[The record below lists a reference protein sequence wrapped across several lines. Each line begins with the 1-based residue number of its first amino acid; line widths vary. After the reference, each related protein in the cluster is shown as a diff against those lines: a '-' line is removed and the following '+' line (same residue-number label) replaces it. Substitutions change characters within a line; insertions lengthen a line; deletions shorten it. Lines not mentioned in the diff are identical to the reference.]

1 MNKKML
7 SLFLVGVLTAAIFAS
22 GCIGGEQTSTT
33 ASSTPSST
41 PSATPSSTA
50 SPSKVGGKVV
60 WASTQLMPPAER
72 AFLLNTVLP
81 GFKEKTGIDAELIP
95 ISQSDLTMRLAA
107 EEKSGKVTISV
118 IGDLHGAMDYYD
130 SQGWLMDLSDMPKLE
145 GRTFIPIFQ
154 KYSVIRGK
162 KVYVPWMS
170 ATYVMVINKEAFKYL
185 PEGLTEEDVMKGTDK
200 WTYDAFLAWSK
211 NIYEQTGK
219 KLVGFPVKGLFHR
232 FLHGYLYPSYT
243 GYEVKKFDSPEA
255 IEMWGYLKNLW
266 QYVNPS
272 STTWDAMADPLLRG
286 DVLIAWDHTAR
297 IKDAI
302 AKEPDK
308 FVVAPVPRGP
318 KGRGFILVVAGLAIP
333 KGAPNKE
340 GAWKLIDYLT
350 TPKVQA
356 ETLSQ
361 TGFFPVVKEASEELP
376 PGPLKVLAKGVAAQQ
391 STSDALVVMIPNLG
405 KYGGQFGELYK
416 EAFRRIVLQG
426 EDPAQVTKEIGA
438 KLKSIFQEV
447 GVPLP

>member
-1 MNKKML
+1 MNKKVL
-7 SLFLVGVLTAAIFAS
+7 SLFLVGVLAASIFAS
-22 GCIGGEQTSTT
+22 GCIGGEETST
-33 ASSTPSST
+33 TPSST
-41 PSATPSSTA
+41 T
-50 SPSKVGGKVV
+50 SPSEVGGKVV

-95 ISQSDLTMRLAA
+95 IGQSDLTTRLAA
-107 EEKSGKVTISV
+107 EEESGKVTISL
-118 IGDLHGAMDYYD
+118 IGDLHGAIDYYE
-130 SQGWLMDLSDMPKLE
+130 SQDWLMDLSDMPALE
-145 GRTFIPIFQ
+145 GRTFISTFQ

-185 PEGLTEEDVMKGTDK
+185 PEGLTEEDVIKGTEK
-200 WTYDAFLAWSK
+200 WTYDEFLAWSK
-211 NIYEQTGK
+211 NIYEKTGK

-243 GYEVKKFDSPEA
+243 GYEVKKFESPEA
-255 IEMWGYLKNLW
+255 LEMWAYLKDLW
-266 QYVNPS
+266 EYVNPS

-302 AKEPDK
+302 TKEPDK
-308 FVVAPVPRGP
+308 YIVAPVPRGP

-356 ETLSQ
+356 ETLAQ
-361 TGFFPVVKEASEELP
+361 TGFFPVIEEASEELP

-405 KYGGQFGELYK
+405 KYGGEFGELYK
-416 EAFRRIVLQG
+416 EAFRRIVLEGQ
-426 EDPAQVTKEIGA
+426 DPAEVTKEIGA
-438 KLKSIFQEV
+438 RLNEIFQEV

>member
-1 MNKKML
+1 MNRRIL
-7 SLFLVGVLTAAIFAS
+7 GLFLVGVLALAIVAS
-22 GCIGGEQTSTT
+22 GCIGGGGTTTTSSSKSTT
-33 ASSTPSST
+33 TTTSSSTT
-41 PSATPSSTA
+41 T
-50 SPSKVGGKVV
+50 SKAGGKVV
-60 WASTQLMPPAER
+60 WASTQLVPPAER
-72 AFLLNTVLP
+72 AFILNTVLP
-81 GFKEKTGIDAELIP
+81 GFKKQTGIDAQFVP
-95 ISQSDLTMRLAA
+95 ISYFDLSTRLAA
-107 EEKSGKVTISV
+107 EEKSGKVTIDLV
-118 IGDLHGAMDYYD
+118 GDLHGAMDYYD
-130 SQGWLMDLSDMPKLE
+130 SQGWLMDLSNMPQLK
-145 GRTFIPIFQ
+145 GRTFISTFE
-154 KYSVIRGK
+154 KYSMIRGK
-162 KVYVPWMS
+162 KAYIPWMS

-185 PEGLTEEDVMKGTDK
+185 PDGLTQEDVMKGTDK

-211 NIYEQTGK
+211 NIYEKTGK

-243 GYEVKKFDSPEA
+243 GYEVKKFDSSEA
-255 IEMWGYLKNLW
+255 IEMWGYLKDLW

-272 STTWDAMADPLLRG
+272 STTWDEMADPLLRG

-302 AKEPDK
+302 TKEPDK
-308 FVVAPVPRGP
+308 FVVVPVPRGP

-333 KGAPNKE
+333 KGAPNKDA
-340 GAWKLIDYLT
+340 AWKLIDYLT

-356 ETLSQ
+356 ETLSE

-376 PGPLKVLAKGVAAQQ
+376 EGPLKVLAKGVAAQE

-405 KYGGQFGELYK
+405 KYGGQFGDLYK

-426 EDPAQVTKEIGA
+426 QDPKQVTKDIGA
-438 KLKSIFQEV
+438 QLDKLFQEA